1 MQENIRRKNVS
12 IKCTISLI
20 SLTVFD
26 SVLRM
31 LKKVFI
37 CLKITMISIQ
47 IGTEVAREETDPGR
61 EETMKAVISLHL
73 AKIRIK
79 RATKVTH
86 IGVIIG
92 LKRTS
97 QVRIA
102 MEVVDRVMV
111 GRILVIVGKTTTIMT
126 SRRLVPIMQ
135 GVMLCS
141 ITISIKMIEKI
152 IEDSIVM
159 IVTPRRLPSTIKCG
173 INKIAI
179 KSIV

>member
-1 MQENIRRKNVS
+1 
-12 IKCTISLI
+12 
-20 SLTVFD
+20 
-26 SVLRM
+26 
-31 LKKVFI
+31 
-37 CLKITMISIQ
+37 
-47 IGTEVAREETDPGR
+47 
-61 EETMKAVISLHL
+61 
-73 AKIRIK
+73 
-79 RATKVTH
+79 
-86 IGVIIG
+86 
-92 LKRTS
+92 
-97 QVRIA
+97 

-126 SRRLVPIMQ
+126 SRRLVPIML

>member
-1 MQENIRRKNVS
+1 VQENIRRKNVS

>member
-1 MQENIRRKNVS
+1 
-12 IKCTISLI
+12 
-20 SLTVFD
+20 
-26 SVLRM
+26 M

-47 IGTEVAREETDPGR
+47 IGTEVAREETDLGR

-79 RATKVTH
+79 RVTKVTH
-86 IGVIIG
+86 TGVTIG

-126 SRRLVPIMQ
+126 SRRLVPIML

-141 ITISIKMIEKI
+141 ITINSIKMIEKI

>member
-1 MQENIRRKNVS
+1 
-12 IKCTISLI
+12 
-20 SLTVFD
+20 
-26 SVLRM
+26 M